1 MFLHGCRPK
10 IFFRIQNWLLSE
22 DFDSFMLPMG
32 ELAYALLMKPTSEH
46 SIEAEGILV
55 REGIPIDFE
64 ADNKITKMPKFR
76 QWSLIYE
83 ALYSMNPETDYKA
96 IMAVSRDPLL
106 MLHHLLQRHHDAQ
119 LDHLCCLAAKYP
131 M

>member
-1 MFLHGCRPK
+1 
-10 IFFRIQNWLLSE
+10 
-22 DFDSFMLPMG
+22 MLPMG

-46 SIEAEGILV
+46 SIEANGILV
-55 REGIPIDFE
+55 REGIPLGFKAENRIV
-64 ADNKITKMPKFR
+64 KMPKFR

-83 ALYSMNPETDYKA
+83 ALYSLNPEADYEA
-96 IMAVSRDPLL
+96 ILHVARDPLL
-106 MLHHLLQRHHDAQ
+106 MLHHLLQRHEDNE